1 MKFTFEEVGVRQIGE
16 ISSAMGKKKPIME
29 IIHAMENKKE
39 NMEHFSEYF
48 DKVFFVFGRQSI
60 AQPKTPSTEG

>member
-1 MKFTFEEVGVRQIGE
+1 MLWE
-16 ISSAMGKKKPIME
+16 KKTIME

-60 AQPKTPSTEG
+60 AQPKTPSAEG